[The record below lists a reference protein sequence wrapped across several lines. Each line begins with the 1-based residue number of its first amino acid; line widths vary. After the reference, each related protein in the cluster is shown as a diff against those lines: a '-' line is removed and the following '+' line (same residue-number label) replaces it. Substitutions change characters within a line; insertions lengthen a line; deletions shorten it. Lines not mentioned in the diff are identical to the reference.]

1 LIIRPCNNEEMRT
14 AATQKVAKQESEGHP
29 TILQQNWMLPT
40 DKHAL
45 GAFDQ
50 SGGIDP

>member
-1 LIIRPCNNEEMRT
+1 MPQNIS
-14 AATQKVAKQESEGHP
+14 KQESEGHP

-45 GAFDQ
+45 GVFGQ
-50 SGGIDP
+50 SGGIDPWPVNPSEDSAE